1 MRLDDRTRRIII
13 PLMLAALCSGC
24 VSSSVDGPA
33 VTYHYSLWWAF
44 CILPAFLSTVPIGL
58 LVRKRN
64 TLYGWLIIAA
74 GAASVVAFAP
84 IAFQESVLVDPGG
97 FHVRSGFWG
106 MTARLDVAIDAV
118 QSIAVV
124 QEDTGGRHSPRQR
137 AGRCP
142 LATVGPSSRPD
153 RCRESGD
160 GRVVMHLWPEWPSM
174 RSSLL

>member
-124 QEDTGGRHSPRQR
+124 QEDTGGRHSRVIDVLVLTMKDGASARLAVNNDVKVEGTKEILAR
-137 AGRCP
+137 ARTRRIP
-142 LATVGPSSRPD
+142 ITP
-153 RCRESGD
+153 
-160 GRVVMHLWPEWPSM
+160 
-174 RSSLL
+174 